1 MSDKQKA
8 LEKPIRNRCRRS
20 CDRGFFEQKLL
31 KNRMF
36 VGTSISE
43 AFWEDFGK
51 VLGGQNPRF
60 SHFFRCFFEVNFEV
74 RFGRAKNRPKRPNK
88 AEVAKI
94 WTWIPVVPRL
104 LGRDYR
110 EGYSKS
116 RTFLCYFIFRF
127 ENLKTL
133 RPACR
138 CHTFG
143 GRRIETPQ
151 RGATAAHP
159 LHEIS
164 ARRCEIRFGV
174 RTVWVGW

>member
-1 MSDKQKA
+1 
-8 LEKPIRNRCRRS
+8 
-20 CDRGFFEQKLL
+20 
-31 KNRMF
+31 MF
-36 VGTSISE
+36 LGTSILK
-43 AFWEDFGK
+43 AFWEDFGR
-51 VLGGQNPRF
+51 VLGGPNPRF

-74 RFGRAKNRPKRPNK
+74 RFGRAKNRPRSPKRS
-88 AEVAKI
+88 ERGKI

-133 RPACR
+133 DPARR

-143 GRRIETPQ
+143 GRRNVAPLGGPPPPTFFCPGHWDRIGLRDRT
-151 RGATAAHP
+151 RGFA
-159 LHEIS
+159 L
-164 ARRCEIRFGV
+164 
-174 RTVWVGW
+174 RTCLAFLAYL